1 MNPMREIR
9 LEKVTINI
17 GAGEAGPKLETAKKL
32 LEKLSG
38 SKVVITKTH
47 KRSTFGVAKKRP
59 IGVKITMRGEK
70 AKSFLTNVLKAREN
84 KLNPDCFD
92 DNGNFSLGIKEYID
106 LPGIKY
112 DPEIGIIGMDVC
124 VTLERPGF
132 RIKKRGMKR
141 KKVGMKHRIN
151 KEEAKSRNIF
161 IAGWRPF
168 VGWTCGLALFWHFLG
183 LPVTLFITGW
193 FNLQHPPLPE
203 FDMNSLMTVLLGM
216 LGLGGMRSF
225 EKFKGLTK

>member
-1 MNPMREIR
+1 MLDLLGKLIDPVSNI
-9 LEKVTINI
+9 LDKVI
-17 GAGEAGPKLETAKKL
+17 EDKDQ
-32 LEKLSG
+32 
-38 SKVVITKTH
+38 
-47 KRSTFGVAKKRP
+47 
-59 IGVKITMRGEK
+59 K
-70 AKSFLTNVLKAREN
+70 AKLAHEIATMAERHAQELAK
-84 KLNPDCFD
+84 
-92 DNGNFSLGIKEYID
+92 GQID
-106 LPGIKY
+106 
-112 DPEIGIIGMDVC
+112 
-124 VTLERPGF
+124 
-132 RIKKRGMKR
+132 
-141 KKVGMKHRIN
+141 IN

-203 FDMNSLMTVLLGM
+203 FDMQSLMTVLLGM

>member
-1 MNPMREIR
+1 MLNLLGKLVDP
-9 LEKVTINI
+9 VSNI
-17 GAGEAGPKLETAKKL
+17 LD
-32 LEKLSG
+32 
-38 SKVVITKTH
+38 KVVEDKDQ
-47 KRSTFGVAKKRP
+47 
-59 IGVKITMRGEK
+59 K
-70 AKSFLTNVLKAREN
+70 AKLAHEIATMAERHAQELARGQIE
-84 KLNPDCFD
+84 
-92 DNGNFSLGIKEYID
+92 
-106 LPGIKY
+106 
-112 DPEIGIIGMDVC
+112 
-124 VTLERPGF
+124 
-132 RIKKRGMKR
+132 
-141 KKVGMKHRIN
+141 IN

>member
-1 MNPMREIR
+1 M
-9 LEKVTINI
+9 LDLL
-17 GAGEAGPKLETAKKL
+17 GKLVDPVSDIL
-32 LEKLSG
+32 G
-38 SKVVITKTH
+38 KVVEDKDQ
-47 KRSTFGVAKKRP
+47 
-59 IGVKITMRGEK
+59 
-70 AKSFLTNVLKAREN
+70 KARLAHEIATMAERHAQELA
-84 KLNPDCFD
+84 K
-92 DNGNFSLGIKEYID
+92 GQID
-106 LPGIKY
+106 
-112 DPEIGIIGMDVC
+112 
-124 VTLERPGF
+124 
-132 RIKKRGMKR
+132 
-141 KKVGMKHRIN
+141 IN

-183 LPVTLFITGW
+183 LPVTLFVTGW